1 MLACI
6 DITKPNFV
14 VSAKKMASRKF
25 PMTWLCEMANS
36 VLGENGELLEYRH
49 LTANP
54 KTRETWTHSYGNEL
68 GRLAQGMPGRVKGTN
83 TIFFIPR
90 HSVPKERT
98 KDVTYGLIT
107 CLIRPEKIE
116 EPNRTR
122 LVAGGDRVHYP
133 YDAGTPTAD
142 LLTVKLLINS
152 IISTPGARFFTMDIK
167 NFYLCTPM
175 ERYEYMRLKLSD
187 MPDDV
192 ILHYKLRDIATP
204 DGYVYCEI
212 RQGMYGLPQA
222 GIIAQELLAKR
233 LKEHGYSQSET
244 TPGLWTHEWRPI
256 SFSLVVDDFGV
267 KYVGEEHAQ
276 HLLQVVQKYYK
287 CSFDLEGER
296 YCGLTIKWDYEGKK
310 VHLSMPGYV
319 TNALKRFQH
328 PPPRILQD
336 QPHPHVQKNYGAK
349 VQHAKEPDLAPPLD
363 KAGKKFIQEV
373 TGVFLFHARAVDA
386 TMLTPLSALASEQA
400 APTERTM
407 QKCLQF
413 LDYASSQEEAILT
426 YRASDMKLAIHSDAS
441 YLLEPKARSRAG
453 GHMFM
458 AGSEEIPINNGAVL
472 NISQIIKA
480 VMSSAAEAELGALF
494 INAKTAVSMRHTLEE
509 LGHPQPRTPIQTD
522 NSTAHAL
529 LTNKILPKAL
539 KAMDMRFHWLR
550 CRGAQDQYRFYW
562 RPGTQNLADY
572 WTKHHPASHHKSF
585 RPQILTSAQ
594 DPEYTKLTTPKIQ
607 NNKSFVKHVLQTPLF
622 AKQLAAKQMTIAA
635 RGA

>member
-1 MLACI
+1 MQIVNTPVRIASVTPHREKHGPPSARPNYISQDEEDEQPRGYNTRSRTTSIMQEAMLACI
-6 DITKPNFV
+6 DITKPHFV
-14 VSAKKMASRKF
+14 VSAKQMANRKL

-90 HSVPKERT
+90 QAVPKVRT

-107 CLIRPEKIE
+107 CLIRPKKIE

-133 YDAGTPTAD
+133 FDAGTPTAD

-152 IISTPGARFFTMDIK
+152 IISGARFFTMDIK

-192 ILHYKLRDIATP
+192 IAHYKLRDIATP

-287 CSFDLEGER
+287 CSFDTDGER

-310 VHLSMPGYV
+310 VHLSMPG
-319 TNALKRFQH
+319 
-328 PPPRILQD
+328 
-336 QPHPHVQKNYGAK
+336 
-349 VQHAKEPDLAPPLD
+349 
-363 KAGKKFIQEV
+363 
-373 TGVFLFHARAVDA
+373 
-386 TMLTPLSALASEQA
+386 
-400 APTERTM
+400 
-407 QKCLQF
+407 
-413 LDYASSQEEAILT
+413 
-426 YRASDMKLAIHSDAS
+426 
-441 YLLEPKARSRAG
+441 
-453 GHMFM
+453 
-458 AGSEEIPINNGAVL
+458 
-472 NISQIIKA
+472 
-480 VMSSAAEAELGALF
+480 
-494 INAKTAVSMRHTLEE
+494 
-509 LGHPQPRTPIQTD
+509 
-522 NSTAHAL
+522 
-529 LTNKILPKAL
+529 
-539 KAMDMRFHWLR
+539 
-550 CRGAQDQYRFYW
+550 
-562 RPGTQNLADY
+562 
-572 WTKHHPASHHKSF
+572 
-585 RPQILTSAQ
+585 
-594 DPEYTKLTTPKIQ
+594 
-607 NNKSFVKHVLQTPLF
+607 
-622 AKQLAAKQMTIAA
+622 
-635 RGA
+635 